1 MGFREGMREGKAEAG
16 REASQVCE
24 HICNRGS
31 TCMTEGSLQSILLN
45 AG

>member
-1 MGFREGMREGKAEAG
+1 MGCREDMREGKAEAG
-16 REASQVCE
+16 REASQVYE
-24 HICNRGS
+24 HIRDRGS